1 MLHAQIERAL
11 EVNGALF
18 NALAVA
24 GEMPDVATA
33 EKFLRE
39 KFARSQIYRVKYE
52 NPETVAVMSVSLGRA
67 VARVG
72 VE

>member
-24 GEMPDVATA
+24 QEMPTLTSAT
-33 EKFLRE
+33 KWLQQQ
-39 KFARSQIYRVKYE
+39 FARSQIYVVVRE
-52 NPETVAVMSVSLGRA
+52 TPETTVVKMNAHA
-67 VARVG
+67 VARLG
-72 VE
+72 SE

>member
-24 GEMPDVATA
+24 QEMPTLTSATR
-33 EKFLRE
+33 FLQD
-39 KFARSQIYRVKYE
+39 KFARSQIYRVVRE
-52 NPETVAVMSVSLGRA
+52 TPETVAVTMNGRA

-72 VE
+72 AE